1 MGARRDRFFWHPVCE
16 RDWEVKEDYRGAFP
30 AMLVGRNAPGTPV
43 HAVGAGTIRPI
54 AMGGGPGISN
64 TGLLLNGKMY
74 QNCVYIDHGQY
85 LYDDATNMQA
95 TSIYCNID
103 GLRSSR
109 PVTVKRG
116 EIIGHTSSAE
126 AGNAIVAL
134 QLGGILVDPEPY
146 YGAYPDCHFPHIVVE
161 RLPTCDGGN
170 GNGTFIHPKYNVDLP
185 GVPTVEFSW
194 DVLEYVG
201 RLVGAALKF
210 LSKLTAWI
218 VGQMYDYLIY
228 PVLCGLVSVYNS
240 WAGSFEDFANS
251 GIDLVDTVAVFIYRL
266 WMVAKHILMRLGEL
280 FTGIMTAIF
289 SYADGTLCI
298 KNVMIYFVQALYYS
312 AMASADISGDLNANS
327 GFALGLAIINS
338 TVASTFMLPMT
349 MLLIAW
355 LGRKLVVWTINKFA
369 RTFRSG
375 TGEK

>member
-1 MGARRDRFFWHPVCE
+1 
-16 RDWEVKEDYRGAFP
+16 
-30 AMLVGRNAPGTPV
+30 
-43 HAVGAGTIRPI
+43 
-54 AMGGGPGISN
+54 
-64 TGLLLNGKMY
+64 
-74 QNCVYIDHGQY
+74 
-85 LYDDATNMQA
+85 
-95 TSIYCNID
+95 
-103 GLRSSR
+103 
-109 PVTVKRG
+109 
-116 EIIGHTSSAE
+116 
-126 AGNAIVAL
+126 
-134 QLGGILVDPEPY
+134 
-146 YGAYPDCHFPHIVVE
+146 
-161 RLPTCDGGN
+161 
-170 GNGTFIHPKYNVDLP
+170 
-185 GVPTVEFSW
+185 
-194 DVLEYVG
+194 LEYVG